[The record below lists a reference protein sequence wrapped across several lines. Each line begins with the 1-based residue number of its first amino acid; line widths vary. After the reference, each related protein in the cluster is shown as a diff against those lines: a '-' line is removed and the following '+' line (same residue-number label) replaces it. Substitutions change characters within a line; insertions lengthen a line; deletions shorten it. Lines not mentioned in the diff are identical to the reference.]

1 MTAQAVEERG
11 QHNIS
16 SLIASGVTVEFG
28 GFKAICDVTID
39 LSFGVVHGLIGPN
52 GAGKTTMVNV
62 LTGFQAVMS
71 GNIILGE
78 KNLVSLPA
86 HTIRRAGIARTFQA
100 GRLFLGLDVLDNLAV
115 VGVGL
120 GYSRSASKAEAVRVL
135 KWIGAEHLAKL
146 PAAGL
151 PYIDIRIVGIARAIM
166 FGPKFLLLDEP
177 AAGMSE
183 AEADD
188 LAAIILRIANELGSG
203 ILLIEHNVGLVLKVS
218 DHVYVMDA
226 GKIIEEGN
234 SDIILASQIVRDA
247 YLGTD

>member
-1 MTAQAVEERG
+1 
-11 QHNIS
+11 
-16 SLIASGVTVEFG
+16 
-28 GFKAICDVTID
+28 
-39 LSFGVVHGLIGPN
+39 
-52 GAGKTTMVNV
+52 
-62 LTGFQAVMS
+62 
-71 GNIILGE
+71 
-78 KNLVSLPA
+78 
-86 HTIRRAGIARTFQA
+86 
-100 GRLFLGLDVLDNLAV
+100 
-115 VGVGL
+115 
-120 GYSRSASKAEAVRVL
+120 
-135 KWIGAEHLAKL
+135 
-146 PAAGL
+146 
-151 PYIDIRIVGIARAIM
+151 M